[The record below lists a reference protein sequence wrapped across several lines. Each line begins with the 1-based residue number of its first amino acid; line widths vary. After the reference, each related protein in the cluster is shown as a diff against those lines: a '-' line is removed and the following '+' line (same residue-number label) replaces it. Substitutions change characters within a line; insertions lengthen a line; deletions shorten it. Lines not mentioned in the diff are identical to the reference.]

1 MFEVRGRT
9 AALAVD
15 KLRGEADRQ
24 PVVHRLVDA
33 GVNARTLIIRVV
45 YDAGV
50 IQIGDGGHVG
60 RFVVTALEAQLVVHR
75 KGRAE
80 DVVLPVVG
88 NAFGVVHFFAGADDR
103 TDQRVELL
111 AAVIIFESAH
121 ILLEADELVGTHRL
135 DKLHRFGDGQFCLIS
150 HVEIAF
156 GTAFGLDQDDTVRA
170 ARTVD
175 GHRRSVFQHR
185 HVLDDVRVEVGQSAG
200 VGNTVENNQRIII
213 GRQRVLAA
221 DQQGLVAARGFVA
234 GCDVQTG
241 HLSDQAVHQVVGR
254 NHLQRLFVD
263 YGQASREVLLLLRT
277 VTHDDD
283 LFERL
288 CARDHF
294 YVDDSGYA
302 DFDFLVIVAQARKYQ
317 GRGGGNFQFE
327 GALYGGDG
335 SRIRF
340 SVFYNNDDARQR
352 GSVFIDDRTGHFDI
366 VLLGKRRCCGQQG

>member
-1 MFEVRGRT
+1 MHG
-9 AALAVD
+9 
-15 KLRGEADRQ
+15 
-24 PVVHRLVDA
+24 
-33 GVNARTLIIRVV
+33 
-45 YDAGV
+45 
-50 IQIGDGGHVG
+50 
-60 RFVVTALEAQLVVHR
+60 
-75 KGRAE
+75 
-80 DVVLPVVG
+80 
-88 NAFGVVHFFAGADDR
+88 AFI
-103 TDQRVELL
+103 TSL
-111 AAVIIFESAH
+111 
-121 ILLEADELVGTHRL
+121 
-135 DKLHRFGDGQFCLIS
+135 
-150 HVEIAF
+150 
-156 GTAFGLDQDDTVRA
+156 GLDQDNAVRA

-175 GHRRSVFQHR
+175 GHRRCVLQHR
-185 HVLDDVRVEVGQSAG
+185 HALDKVRVEVGQRTAIRNA
-200 VGNTVENNQRIII
+200 VQNDQRVI
-213 GRQRVLAA
+213 GRRDRVLAA
-221 DQQGLVAARGFVA
+221 DQQSLVAARSSIA
-234 GCDVQTG
+234 GRDVQTG

-294 YVDDSGYA
+294 HVDDSGYA

-317 GRGGGNFQFE
+317 GRGGGGFQFE